1 MGAQW
6 FVSIWPDAFKESV
19 ATDTQKRGPRGPCLA
34 ELVSEADLPAR
45 CAELFDNF
53 LSTVEYDSSLTE
65 KLFEHFS
72 KAAIGP
78 TGNVTPPVGG
88 AKGAADEE
96 EYDESEDLRTL
107 WVDFDRQ
114 GKRHKPWREV
124 CGESTQEYYLDLP
137 PAAAGAPTA
146 LDTCK
151 MFERFGGSPTIWYS
165 NFRRDK
171 RLSDRDRNH
180 HEMKCLVEAVE
191 VGGCFDQANVG
202 GMVIF
207 EVLLRRIAAM
217 AAALSKGSENPD
229 WSMAPH
235 ICGEVDPYS
244 LLGPAKAEEVQRSAT
259 ARLHL
264 EALRQRLATNRTG
277 AGGGTTEILGTS
289 GALPTEAELVNALAT
304 GGLPSGAGG
313 GQPSSKEKGAGGGKS
328 RGRGGKGDKANAG
341 AKK

>member
-1 MGAQW
+1 
-6 FVSIWPDAFKESV
+6 
-19 ATDTQKRGPRGPCLA
+19 LA
-34 ELVSEADLPAR
+34 ELVSEADLVIR
-45 CAELFDNF
+45 CGDLVDNF
-53 LSTVEYDSSLTE
+53 LSTIEYDVPLTE
-65 KLFEHFS
+65 RILERFS
-72 KAAIGP
+72 KVGGP
-78 TGNVTPPVGG
+78 TGGKTTPPVGDV
-88 AKGAADEE
+88 KDDDEFE
-96 EYDESEDLRTL
+96 DESEDLRTL

-114 GKRHKPWREV
+114 GKRHKPWRDV
-124 CGESTQEYYLDLP
+124 VGESTQEYYLDLP
-137 PAAAGAPTA
+137 PAAAGTPTA

-151 MFERFGGSPTIWYS
+151 MFERFGGSPMIWYS

-235 ICGEVDPYS
+235 ICGDVDPYS

-264 EALRQRLATNRTG
+264 EALRARLATSRS
-277 AGGGTTEILGTS
+277 AGGQGSTTEVLGIG
-289 GALPTEAELVNALAT
+289 GALPTEADLVNALAT

-313 GQPSSKEKGAGGGKS
+313 GQPSSKQKGAGGGRS

-341 AKK
+341 AKA